1 MISSKVL
8 KFIKRSKRKY
18 YSLKYPMI
26 PFKPNNMVKPK
37 NTLSYKSGW
46 SGLEFI
52 VEDILNQFE
61 INRKTCIEFGVE
73 FGFSSV
79 VFSNFFDNVKGVD
92 TFLGD
97 AHTVHKGDHYERTKE
112 ALIGYP
118 NIELIKSNYKD
129 WILNDIN
136 NYDFAHVD
144 IVHNYKET
152 FECGLWA
159 VQHSKCCVFHD
170 TESFPEVRKAVYDI
184 AKLTGKKAYNY
195 PKNFGL
201 GIII

>member
-1 MISSKVL
+1 
-8 KFIKRSKRKY
+8 
-18 YSLKYPMI
+18 MI
-26 PFKPNNMVKPK
+26 PFKPNNRVKPK

-97 AHTVHKGDHYERTKE
+97 THTVHKGDHYERTKE

-118 NIELIKSNYKD
+118 NIELIKSNYQD
-129 WILNDIN
+129 WILYDTN

-159 VQHSKCCVFHD
+159 VQHSKCCIFHD

>member
-1 MISSKVL
+1 
-8 KFIKRSKRKY
+8 
-18 YSLKYPMI
+18 
-26 PFKPNNMVKPK
+26 MVKPK